1 MRMAG
6 IVRVSS
12 LGNRQAGADNMHAD
26 RDQIAD
32 LQRYATEHGH
42 TLTVLPPE
50 LNVSGGLPLAKRPS
64 LLAAI
69 EGVEAGTYDA
79 IIVSYLS
86 RLGRNIRE
94 QLKAWDRV
102 EAAGGRIIV
111 VRENIDSATA
121 AGRMHRNILLA
132 IAEHEREQHA
142 ERFEQLRE
150 WATMAGVWQRRQT
163 PLGYTRDPGTRKL
176 VPDDNAGLVQRA
188 FADRIA
194 GKPISSIARD
204 LNMTPSG
211 TRALLQNR
219 VYLGELQV
227 GQHVNP
233 TAHPPIVSDE
243 TWQQAQT
250 ARVTRPARVNQHP
263 ALLAGLTRCAGC
275 GHTMSRANNKVLVYA
290 CHGRSSNG
298 PCPAPAAITLR
309 LLDEHVERIALHQLA
324 QLTATATPDSTKL
337 AEAIEARKA
346 AETELA
352 VFLRDVQAAGLKPG
366 QFAEAALDRADAIE
380 EARSVEDELRARA
393 PMSLDSDPVELWQTL
408 NDSERNHLL
417 GRLIEAVI
425 VYRSGGRGHI
435 RPVTDRVRVLRHGA
449 GVIDT
454 RRYRGAARPIVS
466 VPLLDVDDPRV
477 LGVPASQD

>member
-32 LQRYATEHGH
+32 LQRYAAEHGH

-69 EGVEAGTYDA
+69 EGIEQDRYDA

-142 ERFEQLRE
+142 ERFALLRE
-150 WATMAGVWQRRQT
+150 WATAAGVWQRRQT
-163 PLGYTRDPGTRKL
+163 PLGYTRDPQTRKL
-176 VPDDNAGLVQRA
+176 VPDANAESVRDA
-188 FADRIA
+188 FLDRID
-194 GKPISSIARD
+194 GRPISRIADD
-204 LNMTPSG
+204 LAMTTG
-211 TRALLQNR
+211 GVRALLRNR
-219 VYLGELQV
+219 VYLGELTV
-227 GQHVNP
+227 GQHTNQA
-233 TAHPPIVSDE
+233 AHPALVTEE
-243 TWQQAQT
+243 TWHQAQA
-250 ARVTRPARVNQHP
+250 ARVTRPARVTRHP

-275 GHTMSRANNKVLVYA
+275 GHLMSRGSTKVVVYT

-298 PCPAPAAITLR
+298 KCPAPAAITLR

-324 QLTATATPDSTKL
+324 QLTTTATPDSTQL
-337 AEAIEARKA
+337 AEATAARKA

-352 VFLRDVQAAGLKPG
+352 AFLRDVQAAGLKPG
-366 QFAEAALDRADAIE
+366 QFAHAARERANAIDT
-380 EARSVEDELRARA
+380 ARLVESELLARA
-393 PMSLDSDPVELWQTL
+393 PVALNTDPLKLWDTLDG
-408 NDSERNHLL
+408 SERNHLL
-417 GRLIEAVI
+417 GRLIEAV
-425 VYRSGGRGHI
+425 VVHRSGGRGHI
-435 RPVTDRVRVLRHGA
+435 TPVADRVRVIRHGA

-454 RRYRGAARPIVS
+454 RRYRGTARPITS
-466 VPLLDVDDPRV
+466 IPLLDVDDPRV